1 MIRGLYTSATG
12 MITLQKKLENV
23 SNNLANIETGGF
35 KKQVLIARAFDN
47 VTISNRANS
56 QDGRLSPIGTMQ
68 LGVMVD
74 DIYTDFEQGLFKET
88 NNPLDMAIDGV
99 GFFTVQLPNG
109 EYAYT
114 RDGGFTLDE
123 EGRLTA
129 GNGYLVLD
137 RNLNSITV
145 GTEDFQVGSDGTIV
159 LPDGQSVQLNIVTFQ
174 DLQALH
180 RLGENMYAIAA
191 GAPVPAGDYVVRQ
204 GFLEQSNVNPLD
216 ELVRMIEISRSFESN
231 QKAIQ
236 SIDETLDKAV
246 NEIGRL

>member
-35 KKQVLIARAFDN
+35 KKQELIARAFDDVN
-47 VTISNRANS
+47 IANRSNS
-56 QDGRLSPIGTMQ
+56 PDGRLRPIGTMQ

-74 DIYTDFEQGLFKET
+74 DIYTDFEQGLLKET
-88 NNPLDMAIDGV
+88 NNPLDMAIDGE

-114 RDGGFTLDE
+114 RDGGFRLDS

-129 GNGYLVLD
+129 GNGCLVLD
-137 RNLNSITV
+137 RDLNSITV
-145 GTEDFQVGSDGTIV
+145 GTEDFQVTGDGTIV
-159 LPDGQSVQLNIVTFQ
+159 LPGGRRVQLNIVTFL

-180 RLGENMYAIAA
+180 RLGENMYAVAA
-191 GAPVPAGDYVVRQ
+191 GAPAPADQYVVRQ

-216 ELVRMIEISRSFESN
+216 ELVKLI
-231 QKAIQ
+231 
-236 SIDETLDKAV
+236 
-246 NEIGRL
+246 